1 LASFLDR
8 IRTSTNQKA
17 LLRSAANKLAAT
29 ASSVAVSDETKPK
42 LDEMITERARWV
54 ATSADQPSIRR
65 TLSLA
70 ELRAVNE
77 ELSAFK
83 RSMHSLREAVIQLAS
98 EAFASLIPTS
108 NSQLIRTFVEE
119 LSSAVSQ
126 VALQSVVPASV
137 VDVNG
142 TKTWENAKS
151 WVKTNIDQAAGDA
164 MQKWNGSFLAS
175 KEGFEI
181 PARKIGEAPAEWYF
195 EWFSAD
201 SKGKINVRRIPR
213 IRY

>member
-1 LASFLDR
+1 
-8 IRTSTNQKA
+8 
-17 LLRSAANKLAAT
+17 
-29 ASSVAVSDETKPK
+29 
-42 LDEMITERARWV
+42 MITERARWV

-108 NSQLIRTFVEE
+108 NSQLIRTFVEA

-164 MQKWNGSFLAS
+164 MQKWNGSFLAL
-175 KEGFEI
+175 KEGFET
-181 PARKIGEAPAEWYF
+181 PARDQAQARAKRQVEKAQAELD
-195 EWFSAD
+195 EL
-201 SKGKINVRRIPR
+201 IRRGLR
-213 IRY
+213 HLKKLRY